1 MLLHFDLV
9 YIGQDPLMWNFLQD
23 IADKYDLT
31 ILKINST
38 KDIDLIKDDLSFTVV
53 LTELHLDY
61 NYEGFTVERVGLKY
75 SYFAIL
81 TDEITEDCI
90 HVSSSLFSGQEKY
103 LVMKNNHCIFAFL
116 NTKPINITSQQINK
130 IPIEA

>member
-1 MLLHFDLV
+1 MLLHFDLL
-9 YIGQDPLMWNFLQD
+9 YIGQDPVIWELLQD
-23 IADKYDLT
+23 IADKYGLT
-31 ILKINST
+31 ILKIIST

-53 LTELHLDY
+53 LSELHLSY
-61 NYEGFTVERVGLKY
+61 NYEGFTVEMAGLKY

-90 HVSSSLFSGQEKY
+90 HVSSSLFNNQEKY
-103 LVMKNNHCIFAFL
+103 LVLKNNHCIFAFL
-116 NTKPINITSQQINK
+116 NTKPINITSHHISK